1 MGILNFFQNT
11 ANKMRENQ
19 SEVDKRLSM
28 LDEKYGTD
36 TLGFVQQHFQPAQTS
51 EMIDSANLMAQTNS
65 AAGVANPA
73 AMMLE
78 SNATSAEASTP
89 ALFDPR
95 SNNIRG
101 GLLEDPDAETE
112 QERLLRESYEG
123 VQPYPLMYNNDSQ
136 PYGSK
141 QPLKVYG

>member
-1 MGILNFFQNT
+1 MGMLNFFQNV
-11 ANKMRENQ
+11 ADKVRKEK
-19 SEVDKRLSM
+19 SEVDKRM
-28 LDEKYGTD
+28 DAYDEKYGTNALD
-36 TLGFVQQHFQPAQTS
+36 FIQDQFQPAQTA

-65 AAGVANPA
+65 AAGVTNPA

-78 SNATSAEASTP
+78 SNATAAQAYTP

-95 SNNIRG
+95 SNNKRG

-123 VQPYPLMYNNDSQ
+123 VQDYPLMYNNDVQ
-136 PYGSK
+136 PYGAD